1 MRIFLNYEYGYWHIV
16 LLKIHYLYWSFNWVV
31 AQIYYPPQL
40 KVKVHNFFLLL
51 LLKNN
56 KQQSLLL
63 LDCIGNRPSKV
74 ALKPFS
80 RATSSSSDPRGFQG
94 FPRTDVGGYQL
105 GRSGIPPR
113 HPNQIKCLKL
123 LAGSFLMQRSSSYTL
138 RKSYVLIL
146 FLRVNPN
153 IKEGNGTVC
162 QGHSKNDEIPVGCI
176 QTRWAT
182 LSEFRAIV
190 NPGFIFCSVTTQK
203 LMARWGMEIRFTSKF
218 RNSRS
223 VSSLPWQA
231 DDESTCWSHAP
242 SSWTRPWESRTLK
255 VT

>member
-1 MRIFLNYEYGYWHIV
+1 MSYFLK
-16 LLKIHYLYWSFNWVV
+16 L
-31 AQIYYPPQL
+31 
-40 KVKVHNFFLLL
+40 
-51 LLKNN
+51 
-56 KQQSLLL
+56 
-63 LDCIGNRPSKV
+63 
-74 ALKPFS
+74 
-80 RATSSSSDPRGFQG
+80 
-94 FPRTDVGGYQL
+94 
-105 GRSGIPPR
+105 RSQGIPRIPKDWCGRLPAGQVWNTSTGR

-138 RKSYVLIL
+138 RKSHVLIL
-146 FLRVNPN
+146 FLRVNPD

-182 LSEFRAIV
+182 HSEFRAIV

-242 SSWTRPWESRTLK
+242 SSWTRPWETRTLK
-255 VT
+255 VTSTTIFIEGTPDVDVRTHPSWFTLQYVLKVTGWKLPTENICCLSFWRRQ